1 MWYQLDVVDAVFTTE
16 IIPLNSFNSMI
27 LIDNLSVCYRNELAL
42 DCVSAKIESGEL
54 LAVVGPNGAGKSTL
68 LKAIMNQLKPSDGAI
83 FLGQHSLK
91 DIAYLPQSSQID
103 KQFPITVR
111 EFVAAGAWR
120 RLSFWRAFSRQEN
133 SKMYQAL
140 ETVGLLGM
148 EERQIS
154 ALSGGQFQR
163 MLFARMLVQDAD
175 VLLLDEPFNAIDVQT
190 IEDLMQVIRSCQ
202 QAGKTVVAVIHD
214 LALVQRYFPQ
224 VMLVATKM
232 IAKGEANEVLASA
245 NLIAAGYQHLA
256 QNSMEQPLNKSQA
269 A

>member
-1 MWYQLDVVDAVFTTE
+1 
-16 IIPLNSFNSMI
+16 MI
-27 LIDNLSVCYRNELAL
+27 SIENLSVRYRDEFAL
-42 DCVSAKIESGEL
+42 EQVTAQIQKGEL

-68 LKAIMNQLKPSDGAI
+68 LKTIMDQIKPHTGHIDLAQSR
-83 FLGQHSLK
+83 LS

-111 EFVAAGAWR
+111 EFVAGGAWR
-120 RLSFWRAFSRQEN
+120 RLSFWRAFNRKEN
-133 SKMYQAL
+133 VRIYSAL

-175 VLLLDEPFNAIDVQT
+175 ILLLDEPFNAIDAQT
-190 IEDLMQVIRSCQ
+190 IEDLMKVIERCQ
-202 QAGKTVVAVIHD
+202 QAGKTVIAVIHD

-224 VMLVATKM
+224 VMLLATQM
-232 IAKGEANEVLASA
+232 IAKGDAHQVLSTD
-245 NLIAAGYQHLA
+245 NLIRAGYQHLA
-256 QNSMEQPLNKSQA
+256 HLPADSTLLSKTA
-269 A
+269 